1 MARSDRARR
10 RCRVDGVGR
19 PPGVRDLRLALR
31 HQSRLGRRRGQVRR
45 ARPHLRNHRHL
56 DHRASDRG
64 SHQHRHRLVPDRH
77 RATLAARADR
87 HRRRAARRHSQH
99 HLRHV
104 GPVRVRPVHG
114 RACRAVAQRQ
124 ARSASSHRGAVHRA
138 ADRHRPAHRFDRPRD
153 HDHPLHHR
161 RRPRRVQRR
170 PRLAQG
176 SRGRARFDP
185 LGDPQPGDPAL
196 HALGDHRRDLP
207 RPRTGAR
214 RDDGG
219 DLRSRQCARSLGLA
233 ADAEQLDRR
242 GDRQRV
248 HRSRQRA
255 LSLLAD
261 RARLPAVRRHLPR
274 AERRQADADAPRA
287 NPRKDPLTM
296 PLRRK
301 LADIVALLFAL
312 AATLFGL
319 TWLVWILWTTLAEGA
334 AAITPALF
342 TQMTPPPGSSGGLLN
357 AFYGSAVMVLLA
369 LAIGTP
375 LGIAAGTYLAEHGRH
390 SRLAAVVS
398 FLNDVLLSAP
408 SIVIGLFVYELVV
421 RPAGHFSGY
430 AGSIALAMILLPI
443 VVRTTDESLRL
454 VPNQMREAAFALG
467 LPAWRVTSR
476 IIYKSALSGIVT
488 GVLLGL
494 ARIAGETAPLLFTA
508 LNNQFWSA
516 NLAQPLAN
524 VPVVIFQYAMSP
536 YDEWHALAWA
546 GALVLTVFVLGL
558 NLMVRFVARRGNQ

>member
-1 MARSDRARR
+1 
-10 RCRVDGVGR
+10 
-19 PPGVRDLRLALR
+19 
-31 HQSRLGRRRGQVRR
+31 
-45 ARPHLRNHRHL
+45 
-56 DHRASDRG
+56 
-64 SHQHRHRLVPDRH
+64 
-77 RATLAARADR
+77 
-87 HRRRAARRHSQH
+87 
-99 HLRHV
+99 
-104 GPVRVRPVHG
+104 
-114 RACRAVAQRQ
+114 
-124 ARSASSHRGAVHRA
+124 
-138 ADRHRPAHRFDRPRD
+138 
-153 HDHPLHHR
+153 
-161 RRPRRVQRR
+161 
-170 PRLAQG
+170 
-176 SRGRARFDP
+176 
-185 LGDPQPGDPAL
+185 
-196 HALGDHRRDLP
+196 
-207 RPRTGAR
+207 
-214 RDDGG
+214 
-219 DLRSRQCARSLGLA
+219 
-233 ADAEQLDRR
+233 
-242 GDRQRV
+242 
-248 HRSRQRA
+248 
-255 LSLLAD
+255 
-261 RARLPAVRRHLPR
+261 
-274 AERRQADADAPRA
+274 
-287 NPRKDPLTM
+287 M

-301 LADIVALLFAL
+301 LADVLALLFAM

-334 AAITPALF
+334 AAITLALF

-375 LGIAAGTYLAEHGRH
+375 LGIAAGTYLAEHGRN

-430 AGSIALAMILLPI
+430 AGAVALAMILLPI

-467 LPAWRVTSR
+467 MPAWQVTSR

-516 NLAQPLAN
+516 SMAQPLAN

-546 GALVLTVFVLGL
+546 GALILTIFVLGL
-558 NLMVRFVARRGNQ
+558 NLIVRFFARRGSK